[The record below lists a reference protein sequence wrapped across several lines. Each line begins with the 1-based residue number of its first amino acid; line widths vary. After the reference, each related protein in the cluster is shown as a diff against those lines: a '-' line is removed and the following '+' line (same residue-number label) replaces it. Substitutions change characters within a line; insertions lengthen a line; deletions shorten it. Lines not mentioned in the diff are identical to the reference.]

1 MLNFTRSRTV
11 EDWDQVWFLQH
22 QPILTLGRKADKNHI
37 LNSQKIPIIQTDRG
51 GEVTYHS
58 PGQLVVYF
66 LLDLN
71 KKNLDI
77 GKLISKLELL
87 IIKTL
92 QKYKIYSYA
101 RKDAHGVYI
110 NLDEVFLNS
119 KLDKETG
126 AYIKKIAAREA
137 KIASL
142 GLRLHKS
149 YVYHGLAFN
158 INMDMSGFD
167 CINPCG
173 FKNMKMAQ
181 MQNFGNFDF
190 NQIQDVM
197 INLLTEVF
205 PNRWQKIEKTQLL
218 L

>member
-1 MLNFTRSRTV
+1 MLNFTRSRTS
-11 EDWDQVWFLQH
+11 EDCDQIWFLQH
-22 QPILTLGRKADKNHI
+22 LPILTLGRKADKKHI

-51 GEVTYHS
+51 GEVTYHA

-66 LLDLN
+66 MLDLSKN
-71 KKNLDI
+71 NLDI

-92 QKYKIYSYA
+92 QKYKINSYA

-110 NLDEVFLNS
+110 NLDDFFSTS
-119 KLDKETG
+119 KLNKATG
-126 AYIKKIAAREA
+126 AYTKNFHFSEA

-142 GLRLHKS
+142 GLRLHKT

-173 FKNMKMAQ
+173 FKNMKMTQ

-197 INLLTEVF
+197 INLLTKVF
-205 PNRWQKIEKTQLL
+205 PNRWQKIKKTQLAL
-218 L
+218 